1 MVKNNLLL
9 DDYSEEDNLSEIK
22 TNTQLNLNLS
32 ELISEMHNNKE
43 GPTIQLSV
51 KEDDN
56 KEKKVYLNLELNLDE
71 SNETIKID
79 LEISKKYYL
88 ELASELID

>member
-1 MVKNNLLL
+1 MVKNNILL
-9 DDYSEEDNLSEIK
+9 DDYSEEDNLSDIRYDK
-22 TNTQLNLNLS
+22 QLNFNIS
-32 ELISEMHNNKE
+32 ELISEMHEDN

-56 KEKKVYLNLELNLDE
+56 KEKKVYLNLELNLNE